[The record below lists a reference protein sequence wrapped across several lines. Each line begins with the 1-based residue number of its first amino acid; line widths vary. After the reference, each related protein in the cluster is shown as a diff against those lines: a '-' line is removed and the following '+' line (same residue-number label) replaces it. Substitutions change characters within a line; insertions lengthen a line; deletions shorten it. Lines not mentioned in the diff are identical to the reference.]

1 MILCKKNLTESRKSI
16 FYVKRAIFGF
26 CVFYLKGKMI
36 EIGKVNC
43 VVVLGILNCGLFKF
57 CSESGSGCWGCRDN
71 GVEVRNREPQGHPVD
86 SSLAQFLL
94 MSLLMKV
101 P

>member
-1 MILCKKNLTESRKSI
+1 MILCKKNLMESRKNI
-16 FYVKRAIFGF
+16 FYVKRVIFGF

-57 CSESGSGCWGCRDN
+57 CSESGSGGWGCRDN
-71 GVEVRNREPQGHPVD
+71 GIEVRN
-86 SSLAQFLL
+86 
-94 MSLLMKV
+94 
-101 P
+101 